1 MGMFDKLK
9 DLKKLK
15 DLDSSLAK
23 ERMESEVNGVK
34 VVVNGKAEVVE
45 IVLNSELGKEQLE
58 KAVKD
63 CVNDACGKAKMIM
76 AKKAAEV
83 SGFNF

>member
-9 DLKKLK
+9 DLKRLK
-15 DLDSSLAK
+15 DLDGALGK
-23 ERMESEVNGVK
+23 ERMESEINGVK
-34 VVVNGKAEVVE
+34 VTVNGKAEV
-45 IVLNSELGKEQLE
+45 ISITLNDTLSKEDQE

-76 AKKAAEV
+76 AKKAAEI
-83 SGFNF
+83 SGLNF

>member
-9 DLKKLK
+9 DMKRLK
-15 DLDSSLAK
+15 DLDSNLAK
-23 ERMESEVNGVK
+23 ERMESEINGVK
-34 VVVNGKAEVVE
+34 VVVNGKAEV
-45 IVLNSELGKEQLE
+45 ISITLSDTLDKEAQE
-58 KAVKD
+58 KTVKD

-76 AKKAAEV
+76 AKKAAEI